1 MNYKFTTG
9 AERVAVLQQLRL
21 PEVIFPADFT
31 RVAQKEI
38 ITALLQHDPAK
49 RPTAVEL
56 FQSPLLPQ
64 QMEDAYFR
72 EASRLMSESIF
83 AKYSTLLT

>member
-1 MNYKFTTG
+1 MNYKFSTA

-21 PEVIFPADFT
+21 PEIVFPADFN
-31 RVAQKEI
+31 RIAQREI

-49 RPTAVEL
+49 RPTASEL
-56 FQSPLLPQ
+56 FHSPLLPQ

-72 EASRLMSESIF
+72 EASRLMSRIV
-83 AKYSTLLT
+83 LRQH

>member
-21 PEVIFPADFT
+21 PEVIFPLDFT
-31 RVAQKEI
+31 RAAQKEI

-72 EASRLMSESIF
+72 EASRLMSGTIL
-83 AKYSTLLT
+83 AQYPTILT